1 MCNYNF
7 NLPIDPAAL
16 FETAQNAILARGGS
30 ATQQGSKVVFSIPT
44 PLGQIDGVCTIVE
57 HATLNITVTKKP
69 DIVPC
74 TMIREK
80 LVSYLTQAVKAHANP
95 PRAAGAPS

>member
-16 FETAQNAILARGGS
+16 FATAQSAIVARGGN
-30 ATQQGSKVVFSIPT
+30 ATQKGSKVLFSIPT
-44 PLGQIDGVCTIVE
+44 PLGQIDGICTLVE
-57 HATLNITVTKKP
+57 QATLNITVTKKP

-74 TMIREK
+74 ALIREK
-80 LVSYLTQAVKAHANP
+80 LVSYLTQAVKMQAKSP
-95 PRAAGAPS
+95 QPQRSPS